1 MTIFLIPASL
11 SRMAGAIALV
21 LSASLSGPAFAQVDL
36 HQSTVVATLRHKTL
50 PVDGRFRKF
59 DAQVT
64 FDPAKPANG
73 SARVSVEMDSY
84 ELGDADVD
92 RQVRGEDWFDAAD
105 YPRASFVSSS
115 IVPAGDGKYS
125 VTGRLTVRGKTRD
138 VIVPV
143 SVSDEGATR
152 IFEGSLPVSRRR
164 FGIGQGEWVATN
176 VVADEVVIKFRLVVA
191 K

>member
-1 MTIFLIPASL
+1 
-11 SRMAGAIALV
+11 MAGAIALV